1 MPSEAVSDLP
11 ALLRTIGDD
20 TAFVV
25 LTEEALHN
33 ADLKPLS
40 EWILQQASW
49 SDMPFL
55 VLTQRGG
62 GSERNPAA
70 GRLSGILGNVS
81 FIERPFHATSFI
93 SVAQTAMRGR
103 RRQYEARARIEELR
117 EQERRLQTALEA
129 AGSARGN
136 WISSPTSCRL
146 PQYARR
152 SSADCRTNHLPTR
165 HYRPASIPTILKART
180 KP

>member
-55 VLTQRGG
+55 
-62 GSERNPAA
+62 
-70 GRLSGILGNVS
+70 
-81 FIERPFHATSFI
+81 
-93 SVAQTAMRGR
+93 
-103 RRQYEARARIEELR
+103 
-117 EQERRLQTALEA
+117 
-129 AGSARGN
+129 
-136 WISSPTSCRL
+136 
-146 PQYARR
+146 
-152 SSADCRTNHLPTR
+152 
-165 HYRPASIPTILKART
+165 
-180 KP
+180 